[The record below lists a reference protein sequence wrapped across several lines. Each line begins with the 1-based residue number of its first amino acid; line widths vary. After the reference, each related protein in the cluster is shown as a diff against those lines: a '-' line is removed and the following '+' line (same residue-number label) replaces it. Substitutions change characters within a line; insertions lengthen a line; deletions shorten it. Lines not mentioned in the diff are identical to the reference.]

1 MTTMLSILSVL
12 FDLIPINGTP
22 VSIPHSLFKS
32 SSDEVLRN
40 SLTSANFF
48 GPVTFK
54 SVWLSEPTA
63 SQQPPFSRLCP
74 LEMGFSTEF
83 SKPVRTGFFFLSASK
98 LSNFWGCFKH
108 LRLEEKSSLKFP
120 PTNLSKNQLTKN
132 KLTGFGKNI
141 PIPTQPH
148 HTFKAC

>member
-12 FDLIPINGTP
+12 FDLILINGTL

-54 SVWLSEPTA
+54 SV
-63 SQQPPFSRLCP
+63 
-74 LEMGFSTEF
+74 
-83 SKPVRTGFFFLSASK
+83 
-98 LSNFWGCFKH
+98 
-108 LRLEEKSSLKFP
+108 
-120 PTNLSKNQLTKN
+120 
-132 KLTGFGKNI
+132 
-141 PIPTQPH
+141 
-148 HTFKAC
+148 